1 MSILYTLI
9 TGVALLV
16 LLRAGW
22 YFLRLSTINKSYY
35 GYVAR
40 YFPFI
45 EIVIWGS
52 YLFWAVDLLFSGTA
66 VYLVLVS
73 LMVAILLASLGWF
86 VFRDLFAGMV
96 IKAEL
101 SLNPGLYIK
110 TGIAN
115 GTIVSLGYTSMD
127 IQTSTGELVK
137 IPYSQLRK
145 YPIWRQAEKGHG
157 KTQSI
162 QIKIPEVHGTSNIQH
177 SLSKKLL
184 ELPWVIAGS
193 EIKVAVVRNEECMDI
208 EITFESANEDML
220 MQTEEILNQYV
231 KEYFPG
237 C

>member
-9 TGVALLV
+9 TGVALMV

-45 EIVIWGS
+45 EIAIWS
-52 YLFWAVDLLFSGTA
+52 AYIFWAVDLLFSETA
-66 VYLVLVS
+66 VYLLLVS
-73 LMVAILLASLGWF
+73 LMVAILVVSLGWF
-86 VFRDLFAGMV
+86 VIRDLFAGMV

-115 GTIVSLGYTSMD
+115 GTIVSLGFISME
-127 IQTSTGELVK
+127 IQTITGELVK
-137 IPYSQLRK
+137 IPYTQLRK
-145 YPIWRQAEKGHG
+145 HPIWRQAEKGHG
-157 KTQSI
+157 KTQSV
-162 QIKIPEVHGTSNIQH
+162 QLKIPQIHGKSNIQH
-177 SLSKKLL
+177 SLQKKLL
-184 ELPWVIAGS
+184 EMPWVIAGS
-193 EIKVAVVRNEECMDI
+193 EIKITVVQNEECMDV
-208 EITFESANEDML
+208 EISFESANEDML
-220 MQTEEILNQYV
+220 MQTEEILNNHV
-231 KEYFPG
+231 KENFPG